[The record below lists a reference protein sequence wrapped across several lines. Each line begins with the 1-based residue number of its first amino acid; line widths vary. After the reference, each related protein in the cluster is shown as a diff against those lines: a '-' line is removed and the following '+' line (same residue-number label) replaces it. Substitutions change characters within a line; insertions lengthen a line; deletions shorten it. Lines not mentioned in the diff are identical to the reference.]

1 MGAFL
6 RHLVW
11 HFADD
16 IHSRSGAEPFSAPDI
31 EHRAGHKDSECR
43 SPGDNRGLPPFHLV
57 PATVPFP
64 SHAHAIPF
72 ERNSHRPVMG
82 WKVIVLVE
90 IFGLSSGVGYRLNT
104 EYSAMNVAGVLAWTI
119 GFAGVMALLEY
130 GVIGGIERYVTR
142 WRWVA
147 TV

>member
-1 MGAFL
+1 
-6 RHLVW
+6 
-11 HFADD
+11 
-16 IHSRSGAEPFSAPDI
+16 
-31 EHRAGHKDSECR
+31 
-43 SPGDNRGLPPFHLV
+43 
-57 PATVPFP
+57 
-64 SHAHAIPF
+64 
-72 ERNSHRPVMG
+72 MG

>member
-1 MGAFL
+1 M
-6 RHLVW
+6 
-11 HFADD
+11 
-16 IHSRSGAEPFSAPDI
+16 
-31 EHRAGHKDSECR
+31 
-43 SPGDNRGLPPFHLV
+43 
-57 PATVPFP
+57 
-64 SHAHAIPF
+64 
-72 ERNSHRPVMG
+72 
-82 WKVIVLVE
+82 
-90 IFGLSSGVGYRLNT
+90 NT